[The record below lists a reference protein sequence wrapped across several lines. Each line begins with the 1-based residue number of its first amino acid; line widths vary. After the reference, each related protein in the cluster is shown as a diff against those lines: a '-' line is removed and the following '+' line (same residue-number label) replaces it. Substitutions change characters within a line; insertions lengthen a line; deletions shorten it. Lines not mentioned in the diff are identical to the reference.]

1 MCTGGAQG
9 CDWLRP
15 SKPCAAWGWADR
27 GAGFWG
33 GGEYLIQPLQ
43 CDHSANCVRAMTG
56 VAVLLVVQKV
66 WAVSYPEGLWD
77 AATGMVLA

>member
-1 MCTGGAQG
+1 MRLAPAFQAMCGMGVG
-9 CDWLRP
+9 R
-15 SKPCAAWGWADR
+15 SGR
-27 GAGFWG
+27 GVLG
-33 GGEYLIQPLQ
+33 GGGQYLIQPLQ